1 MSDPVPTQRTQ
12 GARSGRAL
20 HDAVVSLD
28 EALDALAGAITP
40 DRVARAVESISAA
53 RDGLAHLTRP
63 VGPRQASPP
72 PVLVRRTQLEP
83 KASSARRARAFCRE
97 TCDRWGVPHE
107 LSSTA
112 ADIASELVAN
122 AVKHCT
128 GTVVLAL
135 ELDPLQLVVKAWDD
149 GPGTPR
155 LLPYRSGVSGH
166 GLGLQLVKHLS
177 ADWGWSEDVGGKWV
191 WARVPVVEEAATQRV
206 PTAVPVERGR
216 GPRSLQRRA
225 GRTTSRDRDQGPPAH
240 PPSGPSGPVDA
251 GRG

>member
-1 MSDPVPTQRTQ
+1 MSDPVPPQRAQ

-40 DRVARAVESISAA
+40 DRVARAVDRICAA

-72 PVLVRRTQLEP
+72 PMLVRRIQLEP
-83 KASSARRARAFCRE
+83 KASAARRARAFCRE
-97 TCDRWGVPHE
+97 TCDRWGVQHE

-112 ADIASELVAN
+112 ADIASELVSN

-128 GTVVLAL
+128 GTVVVAL

-177 ADWGWSEDVGGKWV
+177 ADWGWTEDVGGKWV
-191 WARVPVVEEAATQRV
+191 WARVPVVDEATQRV

-216 GPRSLQRRA
+216 GPRSLQRRP
-225 GRTTSRDRDQGPPAH
+225 GRPAARDRDQGPPAH